1 MRKKTTVWII
11 ILNWNGL
18 EDTLDCLESLSHLK
32 LDDTEMQI
40 LVIDNN
46 SWIDPCPVVNEMFP
60 DVTVIR
66 LNQNRGFAG
75 GCNYGIKLA
84 MEAQSDYVLLL
95 NNDTTVHQDFLRFLV
110 ACAKSSP
117 KVGIVAPMI
126 CYANKPDQVWFAGA
140 KSILELGYFEHQ
152 YLNRRIDQVP
162 ANPFASDYVTGCCML
177 ISASVINSVGMLDER
192 FFAYFEDADFC
203 LRARSKGYDVF
214 CVPNSLIWHKE
225 SSSTRKN
232 LTEGTTSPFKHYLF
246 ARNRIVMIIKHS
258 NVLQLMFFLVATN
271 TIIMFYYLC
280 AFAVRRRWKKMVWFC
295 RGIVDGVLQRF
306 EHPGL

>member
-1 MRKKTTVWII
+1 M
-11 ILNWNGL
+11 

-95 NNDTTVHQDFLRFLV
+95 NNDTIVQQDFLGPLV
-110 ACAKSSP
+110 AYAKSSSG
-117 KVGIVAPMI
+117 VGVVAPLI
-126 CYANKPDQVWFAGA
+126 CYADEPDRVWFAGA
-140 KSILELGYFEHQ
+140 KSALGLGYFEHQ
-152 YLNRRIDQVP
+152 YLNKRRDQVP
-162 ANPFASDYVTGCCML
+162 KEPFVSDYVTGCCML
-177 ISASVINSVGMLDER
+177 ISATLIKSIGMLDER

-203 LRARSKGYDVF
+203 LRAQYKGYDVV
-214 CVPNSLIWHKE
+214 CVPGSIIWHKE

-232 LTEGTTSPFKHYLF
+232 LNEGTTSPLKHYLI
-246 ARNRIVMIIKHS
+246 ARNRIVMIVKHA
-258 NVLQLMFFLVATN
+258 NILQIIFFLIVSN
-271 TIIMFYYLC
+271 TIIMIYYLY

-295 RGIVDGVLQRF
+295 RGVVDGILQRF